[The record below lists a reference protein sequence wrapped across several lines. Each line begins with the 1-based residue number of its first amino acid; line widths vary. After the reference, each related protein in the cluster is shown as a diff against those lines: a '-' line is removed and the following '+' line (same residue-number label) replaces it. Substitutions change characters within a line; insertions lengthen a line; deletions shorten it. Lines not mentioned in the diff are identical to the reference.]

1 MMQDLLGMFRI
12 SIFILRGSKQA
23 SGDMI
28 RFVFFKDRL
37 AMVIENGSGGMGR
50 AGVKQET
57 CEKPM

>member
-1 MMQDLLGMFRI
+1 MFRI
-12 SIFILRGSKQA
+12 SNFILRGSKQA
-23 SGDMI
+23 SGDML
-28 RFVFFKDRL
+28 RFVFLKDCL